1 MIGPLSGV
9 GRSEGL
15 RGWWEKL
22 AQEGSPQVSQRIVR
36 HAEFSTTLKHYTQ
49 LELEV
54 LGACTS
60 SKQPAAPEPPR
71 LVEASCGQC
80 NFDLPGDG
88 CDLAVRIDGKAYFV
102 DGTSIDEHGDAHAA
116 DGMCNA
122 IRKAR
127 VEGDVSEGRFQATFF
142 ELLHD

>member
-1 MIGPLSGV
+1 MKTPTH
-9 GRSEGL
+9 
-15 RGWWEKL
+15 
-22 AQEGSPQVSQRIVR
+22 ARIVP
-36 HAEFSTTLKHYTQ
+36 HLILSVALA
-49 LELEV
+49 

-60 SKQPAAPEPPR
+60 PKQPAPPEPPR

-80 NFDLPGDG
+80 NFDLPGDS
-88 CDLAVRIDGKAYFV
+88 CDLAVRMDGKAYFV

-127 VEGDVSEGRFQATFF
+127 VEGHVSEGRFQATFF

>member
-1 MIGPLSGV
+1 MKTS
-9 GRSEGL
+9 
-15 RGWWEKL
+15 KH
-22 AQEGSPQVSQRIVR
+22 ARIAP
-36 HAEFSTTLKHYTQ
+36 HLTLVAA
-49 LELEV
+49 LV
-54 LGACTS
+54 LGACTA
-60 SKQPAAPEPPR
+60 SKQPAPPEPPR

-127 VEGDVSEGRFQATFF
+127 VEGHVSEGRFQATFF